1 MLEMKKRKGIQEMLK
16 MGKETARRVEL
27 TKIAC
32 I

>member
-1 MLEMKKRKGIQEMLK
+1 MKKRKGIQHMLK
-16 MGKETARRVEL
+16 LGRETARRVEL